1 MGSFRDFVR
10 GLKIIFFADFKDWDI
25 FFGRIFF
32 YFVKR
37 QFLGG
42 LVLCSVLCLVL
53 GLVWGLVLDLVWGL
67 VLLFSFGFSY
77 QVYSA

>member
-32 YFVKR
+32 FTLLR
-37 QFLGG
+37 GNF
-42 LVLCSVLCLVL
+42 
-53 GLVWGLVLDLVWGL
+53 WGV
-67 VLLFSFGFSY
+67 
-77 QVYSA
+77 